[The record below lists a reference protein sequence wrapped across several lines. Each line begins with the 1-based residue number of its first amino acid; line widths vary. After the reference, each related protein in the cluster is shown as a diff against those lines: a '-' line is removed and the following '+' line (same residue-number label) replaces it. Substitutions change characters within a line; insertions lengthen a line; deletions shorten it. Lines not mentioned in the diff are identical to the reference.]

1 MPRTDQ
7 EKADLP
13 ELRGFGAFV
22 HRVDAASGWSILHSL
37 LETLKGLGPARLGT
51 MAAVAAGIIAFF
63 IYLTSRLASPE
74 MALLYGEL
82 STQDSG
88 QIISRL
94 EQMNVPYRIG
104 EDGSQIYVPADQVGR
119 SRMVMAEEGLPSG
132 ASIGYEIFD
141 RSEGLGTTN
150 FVQNINHVRALEG
163 ELARTIRSIG
173 SVKQARVHLVLPRRE
188 LFSRERQE
196 PSASIIL
203 MVAGNG
209 IDRQQVTAIQHLVA
223 AAVPGLKP
231 AMVSIVDDKGNLL
244 ARGAEDAALSPTASR
259 AEEMRIAHETRLVRT
274 IEELLG
280 RSLGPGNVRAQVTAE
295 MDFDRITENA
305 EIYDPDG
312 QVVRSTQTVEE
323 LASNQDGAPAGVT
336 VGNNLPDA
344 LPELDTGSGSQS
356 QTSRVEETVNYEI
369 TKTVKTHIREA
380 GMVRR
385 LSVAVMINGS
395 GVVDDQGNR
404 TYQPRSAEEMEKIS
418 ALVRSAVGYDASRG
432 DTVEVVEMPFVAAEF
447 VETEPQSVLF
457 GLNKADLMRI
467 AELLVL
473 GVVALLVLLMVVRPL
488 LGRLLEVDEEAS
500 EGVPGMLPAGAG
512 HATLAGPDV
521 GGYPR
526 LPGDPATVVA
536 IRIGDDGRPEK
547 NIASEIDQ
555 MIDLNQVEGRVRAS
569 SVRKIGEIIEKHPEE
584 ALSIIRGWLHAEV

>member
-1 MPRTDQ
+1 
-7 EKADLP
+7 
-13 ELRGFGAFV
+13 
-22 HRVDAASGWSILHSL
+22 
-37 LETLKGLGPARLGT
+37 
-51 MAAVAAGIIAFF
+51 MAAVAAGIVAFF
-63 IYLTSRLASPE
+63 IYLTSRLASPD
-74 MALLYGEL
+74 MALLYGDL
-82 STQDSG
+82 GLQDSG
-88 QIISRL
+88 QIAARL
-94 EQMNVPYRIG
+94 EQMNVPYRLG
-104 EDGSQIYVPADQVGR
+104 EEAGEIFVPQDQVGR
-119 SRMVMAEEGLPSG
+119 MRMVMAEEGLPSG
-132 ASIGYEIFD
+132 GSVGYEIFD
-141 RSEGLGTTN
+141 QSEGLGTNN

-163 ELARTIRSIG
+163 ELARTIRTID

-203 MVAGNG
+203 MVAGRG
-209 IDRQQVTAIQHLVA
+209 LDSQQVTSIQHLVA

-244 ARGAEDAALSPTASR
+244 ARGTEDGAPSQTASR
-259 AEEMRIAHETRLVRT
+259 AHEMRINYESRMVRT

-280 RSLGPGNVRAQVTAE
+280 RSLGPGNVRAQVSAE

-323 LASNQDGAPAGVT
+323 QASNQDGAPAGVT

-385 LSVAVMINGS
+385 LSVAVMVNGTS
-395 GVVDDQGNR
+395 VPDGEGNP
-404 TYQPRSAEEMEKIS
+404 TYQPRSAEEIEKIT
-418 ALVRSAVGYDASRG
+418 ALVRSAVGFDAERG
-432 DTVEVVEMPFVAAEF
+432 DTVEVVEMPFVRPEVADLEAQGMLLGF
-447 VETEPQSVLF
+447 
-457 GLNKADLMRI
+457 NKADLMRI

-473 GVVALLVLLMVVRPL
+473 GVVAILVLLMVVRPL
-488 LGRLLEVDEEAS
+488 LGRLLEVDEEAGD
-500 EGVPGMLPAGAG
+500 GVPGMLPAGAG
-512 HATLAGPDV
+512 RPALAGPE

-526 LPGDPATVVA
+526 LPGDPATTVA
-536 IRIGDDGRPEK
+536 TRVGEDGRPEK
-547 NIASEIDQ
+547 NFAHEIDQ

-569 SVRKIGEIIEKHPEE
+569 SVKKIAEIIEKHPEE
-584 ALSIIRGWLHAEV
+584 AVSIIRGWLHAEV